1 MRALRVIFKRIRIR
15 VKYVGECIRDVIYE
29 VEQVWGH
36 LLHDARRQTDAR
48 AQLGDQLRHRRTS
61 SVMAMTATML
71 LQKLEMTG
79 VYRMY

>member
-15 VKYVGECIRDVIYE
+15 VKYVGDVIYE